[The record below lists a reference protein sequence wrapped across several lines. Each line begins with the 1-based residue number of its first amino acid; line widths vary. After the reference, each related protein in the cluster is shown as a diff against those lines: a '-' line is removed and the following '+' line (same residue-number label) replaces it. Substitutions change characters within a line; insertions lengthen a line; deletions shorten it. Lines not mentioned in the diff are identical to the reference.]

1 MSSAITQ
8 TSVDAKAEEIL
19 KIIEQ
24 YGLNYERTGKW
35 EGFETFLPIVKGQVE
50 RKEPVLMLLPGF
62 PFKSPNTKDKVLG
75 VLPDLG
81 EELALKHLDGL
92 CEKIKAVYEFGAGC
106 HITSDGLV
114 YNDLLGVSDETVW
127 NFGQSVRQIAA
138 DNNLNNISF
147 LRLWDILRY
156 SGDFQSKEYYLKN
169 ASNIRKEL
177 KRQYGDPKFEAD
189 MANTSTSDMQ
199 MTHTKYLEFLKQDL
213 ALNERHIA
221 LSPEDQ
227 AADIANTAKEMM
239 GRWKAFSAAMAA
251 VPTQYV
257 RLSIHDSGG
266 KDKLSMAVIPQQEK
280 GALGATPWHSTL
292 VIEKDGS
299 MRTVQRCKV
308 DETKYS
314 LVYHNGRPYCFRAVA
329 GNGQDSNQSF
339 AELYPSGLTIRDRR
353 AVSDDQRKGSDGGI
367 DSPDNASLTATTTNE
382 QCDWTA
388 ALPQTPHIRFFR
400 NTDWS
405 RTRLGPLDSWSPTLR
420 LFASYV
426 LTDSRAA
433 CLWWGD
439 ISHLTAIY
447 NDKYVP
453 LAANVHPGLMGSLF
467 QEGYPELWPSVSA
480 YFEQAK
486 STGIGVNY
494 SSAHSTF
501 VDRKGY
507 REEAFFSGGFTPV
520 GMPGAVEGYINHV
533 YEVTTEILTERR
545 IKCLNKLASVPP
557 RSIDNICSHILNTL
571 ETNTYDVPMVML
583 YRMEETAVSNS
594 LRLHGH
600 IGLPEGHPLLVNT
613 ATIDSE
619 EGLIPD
625 MRRAGTDQSII
636 DYDDRFSSLDWKGW
650 GAPSKKI
657 VVMPI
662 MCGGRLFGYL
672 IFGTNPYRPHDK
684 MCEQFIRDLNRMV
697 SSLMT
702 AAVDY
707 ESNKKHQVQL
717 EADLAFS
724 DLKLRH
730 LIDHASVGMCHVSL
744 DGYMLWA
751 NDYYYELAGQSPTKH
766 SDSLALFF
774 DAYHED
780 DRAKSEEIWE
790 RLLKGDDQVT
800 VDLRLK
806 RLYTPPTG
814 DPEPAQLQVLAFPY
828 RNEHGSVVSVMAC
841 TTDIS
846 RLCWAKS
853 FQARQAAE
861 AREAKRQQEAFIDVV
876 SHEMRNPLSAI
887 VHCADAITTA
897 LEECRAQI
905 SDIPKPCLDILN
917 DNMHSANTIMQCA
930 HHQKRIIDDVLTLSK
945 LDSMLL
951 SITPVPVKPMKLVDS
966 IVNIFQAEL
975 KTSNIAYSI
984 TPDPSF
990 SELGIDHL
998 CFDPS
1003 RVTQIFINLLTNAIK
1018 FVKPSKEPAI
1028 SIRYAASRSDP
1039 RTLFPSDMFWATDG
1053 ETPADVTSNPDWGNG
1068 EEIYLGFSVTDSGI
1082 GLQEKD
1088 IDKIFQR
1095 FRQANVKTH
1104 VNYGGSGLGLFISKE
1119 LTEKQGGEIGVA
1131 SVLGEGSTFGFYV
1144 KTRRVEPQPKTLK
1157 EMFQQV
1163 GNTEFASRQ
1172 LRVLLVE
1179 DNLINQ
1185 RVLGKQ
1191 LKKAG
1196 CDVTVANHGLEALD
1210 SLDRQTFDIVL
1221 MDLEMPV
1228 LDGLEAMRQFRK
1240 KELNECRPVRLPI
1253 IAVTANVRKEQMDT
1267 AMAAG
1272 ADCVMQ
1278 KPFKAADLVFMM
1290 KSLIPQLAPLSID
1303 PPTPGLGSRSS
1314 ALVP

>member
-1 MSSAITQ
+1 
-8 TSVDAKAEEIL
+8 
-19 KIIEQ
+19 
-24 YGLNYERTGKW
+24 
-35 EGFETFLPIVKGQVE
+35 
-50 RKEPVLMLLPGF
+50 MLTP
-62 PFKSPNTKDKVLG
+62 P
-75 VLPDLG
+75 
-81 EELALKHLDGL
+81 
-92 CEKIKAVYEFGAGC
+92 
-106 HITSDGLV
+106 
-114 YNDLLGVSDETVW
+114 
-127 NFGQSVRQIAA
+127 
-138 DNNLNNISF
+138 
-147 LRLWDILRY
+147 
-156 SGDFQSKEYYLKN
+156 
-169 ASNIRKEL
+169 
-177 KRQYGDPKFEAD
+177 
-189 MANTSTSDMQ
+189 
-199 MTHTKYLEFLKQDL
+199 
-213 ALNERHIA
+213 
-221 LSPEDQ
+221 PE
-227 AADIANTAKEMM
+227 
-239 GRWKAFSAAMAA
+239 
-251 VPTQYV
+251 
-257 RLSIHDSGG
+257 
-266 KDKLSMAVIPQQEK
+266 
-280 GALGATPWHSTL
+280 
-292 VIEKDGS
+292 
-299 MRTVQRCKV
+299 
-308 DETKYS
+308 
-314 LVYHNGRPYCFRAVA
+314 
-329 GNGQDSNQSF
+329 
-339 AELYPSGLTIRDRR
+339 
-353 AVSDDQRKGSDGGI
+353 DGGI
-367 DSPDNASLTATTTNE
+367 DSPHIATLTITPTDE

-405 RTRLGPLDSWSPTLR
+405 RTHLGPLDTWSPTLR

-439 ISHLTAIY
+439 ISHMTAIY
-447 NDKYVP
+447 NDKYAP
-453 LAANVHPGLMGSLF
+453 LAAGVHPALMGSLF
-467 QEGYPELWPSVSA
+467 QDGYPELWPSVGA
-480 YFEQAK
+480 YFKQAK
-486 STGIGVNY
+486 STGMGVDY

-501 VDRKGY
+501 VERKGY
-507 REEAFFSGGFTPV
+507 REETFFTGSFTPV
-520 GMPGAVEGYINHV
+520 GMPGVVEGYINHV
-533 YEVTTEILTERR
+533 YEVTTEKLTERR
-545 IKCLNKLASVPP
+545 TKCLNKLASVPP
-557 RSIDNICSHILNTL
+557 RSIDSVCSHILNTL
-571 ETNTYDVPMVML
+571 ETNTQDVPMVML

-600 IGLPEGHPLLVNT
+600 IGIPEGHPLLVNT

-625 MRRAGTDQSII
+625 MRRAGTDLTII
-636 DYDDRFSSLDWKGW
+636 DYDDRFSSVDWKGW
-650 GAPSKKI
+650 GAPSQKI
-657 VVMPI
+657 VVMPT
-662 MCGGRLFGYL
+662 MCGGRLSGYL
-672 IFGTNPYRPHDK
+672 IFGTNPHRPHDE

-751 NDYYYELAGQSPTKH
+751 NDYYYELAGQSPTSH

-905 SDIPKPCLDILN
+905 TDIPKPCLDILN
-917 DNMHSANTIMQCA
+917 DNIHSANTIMQCA

-975 KTSNIAYSI
+975 KTNNIAYSI
-984 TPDPSF
+984 TPDPSL
-990 SELGIDHL
+990 SELDIDHL

-1018 FVKPSKEPAI
+1018 FVKPSKEPAV
-1028 SIRYAASRSDP
+1028 SIRYAASRSNP

-1053 ETPADVTSNPDWGNG
+1053 ETPADMTSNPDWGKG

-1088 IDKIFQR
+1088 IDKIFER

-1179 DNLINQ
+1179 DNIINQ

-1272 ADCVMQ
+1272 ADRVMQ